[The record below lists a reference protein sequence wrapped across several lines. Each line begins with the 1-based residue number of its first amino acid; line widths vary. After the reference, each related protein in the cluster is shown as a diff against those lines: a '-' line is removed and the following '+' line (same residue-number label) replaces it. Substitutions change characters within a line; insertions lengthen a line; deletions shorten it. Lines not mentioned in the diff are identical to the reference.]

1 MNITMNELSKI
12 VAELKIMNTMAML
25 MPESERTIILEEGDK
40 KELGDIDLSYEL
52 NNLKQSIYDV
62 LNAINDKADEIYTN
76 AVDEREGYPE
86 DSMAK
91 RPLWLDEV
99 QGAADNLRCETNIS
113 LVQ

>member
-12 VAELKIMNTMAML
+12 VAELKIMTTMVEL
-25 MPESERTIILEEGDK
+25 MPKTRVPIVLNAGDK
-40 KELGDIDLSYEL
+40 KELGDVDLSYEL

-62 LNAINDKADEIYTN
+62 LNAINDKADEIYDN

-86 DSMAK
+86 NSMAK

-99 QGAADNLRCETNIS
+99 QGAADNLRCEIK
-113 LVQ
+113 